1 MDELYK
7 VKEFI
12 NLSDS
17 KPKVSTVVATQ
28 PKVLKI
34 NKKVEAKNK
43 IETKDK
49 VEANTKLLPTQ
60 ILTPTKVVERIIE
73 RPTTIFIN
81 QTDPSI
87 IVRLQNLE
95 RSNSNNASFNSL
107 QVDRIYD
114 SVNKNISNNS
124 NDITESGTLN
134 SPTFTGTTTITGN
147 TINLSGTNP
156 LIDGTNASGTLSINT
171 TTNRPVTF
179 GSGVVTIPNLN
190 ASVVG
195 TITKANNLTGGNSTT
210 LLGSLP
216 YQSDTDTST
225 LLAPN
230 TTTTKNFLSMTG
242 TGTNGA
248 VPAWSTVTATDVGLG
263 NVTNESKATMFT
275 SPTFTGTVAGF
286 TMGGNIALGANT
298 FTTSNTGLVTN
309 LNADLLDGQ
318 HGSYYATASSLGS
331 YVPYTGAN
339 ANLNLGTYNRIF
351 VYPFDSEYA
360 VIFHDDDVM
369 HPEMLEREV
378 AAMDAH
384 PELAWV
390 GTGLRFIKDNASMRN
405 FKDIKHADVFIYDA
419 PGIVRL
425 ILKGFNL
432 CYGSV
437 MYRAVLIE
445 PMDSFT
451 PAYSKWAD
459 RPYLV
464 SLSKKGKA
472 GILKERLVNYRVHP
486 GQDSQAVAPDS
497 AQYAINLL
505 LFYKKCLHD
514 LQIASDRRLFYAY
527 VVNSLVPAAIAS
539 SRTVAE
545 LKRFLEPHFRQNLVK
560 LRYFNARGTARSLR
574 ALMRI
579 VRKKLPWKN

>member
-1 MDELYK
+1 MSK
-7 VKEFI
+7 V
-12 NLSDS
+12 
-17 KPKVSTVVATQ
+17 
-28 PKVLKI
+28 
-34 NKKVEAKNK
+34 
-43 IETKDK
+43 
-49 VEANTKLLPTQ
+49 
-60 ILTPTKVVERIIE
+60 
-73 RPTTIFIN
+73 
-81 QTDPSI
+81 
-87 IVRLQNLE
+87 
-95 RSNSNNASFNSL
+95 
-107 QVDRIYD
+107 
-114 SVNKNISNNS
+114 
-124 NDITESGTLN
+124 
-134 SPTFTGTTTITGN
+134 
-147 TINLSGTNP
+147 
-156 LIDGTNASGTLSINT
+156 
-171 TTNRPVTF
+171 
-179 GSGVVTIPNLN
+179 
-190 ASVVG
+190 
-195 TITKANNLTGGNSTT
+195 
-210 LLGSLP
+210 
-216 YQSDTDTST
+216 
-225 LLAPN
+225 
-230 TTTTKNFLSMTG
+230 
-242 TGTNGA
+242 
-248 VPAWSTVTATDVGLG
+248 
-263 NVTNESKATMFT
+263 
-275 SPTFTGTVAGF
+275 TVAIPTYNRKEYLRECIESVLAQTFQDF
-286 TMGGNIALGANT
+286 TIAVFDNCSDYDVQA
-298 FTTSNTGLVTN
+298 F
-309 LNADLLDGQ
+309 LDGFND
-318 HGSYYATASSLGS
+318 SRVVLFPSA
-331 YVPYTGAN
+331 V
-339 ANLNLGTYNRIF
+339 NLGTYNRIF